1 MCQPSG
7 TVLYA
12 CQQIGTILGKNVLV
26 LGQGGI
32 GLSFTSICA
41 RAGARQVITT
51 DILDYRLRFSEKFGA
66 THTIN
71 PLKDNLDEVVKEI
84 TDGVGAD
91 ITIEAAGYI
100 ETLND
105 SIRLVRRFG
114 KTILFGIQESVT
126 NEASPIITRH
136 LMENVPTVIPTVGN
150 TSGDS
155 ISHIERAIELKKR
168 GWWDPGE
175 MITHRLTFDDV
186 NDVYDMYE
194 KHSDGV
200 IKVVMSK

>member
-1 MCQPSG
+1 MS
-7 TVLYA
+7 A
-12 CQQIGTILGKNVLV
+12 EIKI
-26 LGQGGI
+26 
-32 GLSFTSICA
+32 S
-41 RAGARQVITT
+41 T
-51 DILDYRLRFSEKFGA
+51 D
-66 THTIN
+66 
-71 PLKDNLDEVVKEI
+71 
-84 TDGVGAD
+84 
-91 ITIEAAGYI
+91 
-100 ETLND
+100 
-105 SIRLVRRFG
+105 
-114 KTILFGIQESVT
+114 
-126 NEASPIITRH
+126 PIFQKIS
-136 LMENVPTVIPTVGN
+136 TVIPTVGN